1 MALCLDSRTIA
12 QYAVEISREQHA
24 HCSISGPFT
33 LKKEWVATPKPSD
46 LGTFPSGNTFRVT
59 KSMSCKKV
67 EVVGA
72 TWGRFRPV
80 TRLG

>member
-1 MALCLDSRTIA
+1 MLPDGNVPKKSR
-12 QYAVEISREQHA
+12 
-24 HCSISGPFT
+24 
-33 LKKEWVATPKPSD
+33 PSD

>member
-1 MALCLDSRTIA
+1 MSFKK
-12 QYAVEISREQHA
+12 VEVV
-24 HCSISGPFT
+24 G
-33 LKKEWVATPKPSD
+33 ATS
-46 LGTFPSGNTFRVT
+46 TFPSGNTFRVT